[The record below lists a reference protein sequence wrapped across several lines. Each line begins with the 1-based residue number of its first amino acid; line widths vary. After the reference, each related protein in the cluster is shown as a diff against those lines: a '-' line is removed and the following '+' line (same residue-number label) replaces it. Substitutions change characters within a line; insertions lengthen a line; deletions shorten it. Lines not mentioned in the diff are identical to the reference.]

1 MEATN
6 DEGEYFVTSSGMK
19 MTTLIRD
26 ILVNMR
32 ARNKNCEYKLLKGLQ
47 YATKYLQRD
56 NFLMASLLYI
66 IYVTP
71 FFVAVANIQFKN
83 GYPTPPV
90 NQPISAEFTASLPP
104 HKK

>member
-6 DEGEYFVTSSGMK
+6 DEGEYFVASSGMK

-56 NFLMASLLYI
+56 NLLMASLLYI

-71 FFVAVANIQFKN
+71 FFGAVANIQFKN

-90 NQPISAEFTASLPP
+90 N
-104 HKK
+104 